1 MDRAG
6 DAHPQS
12 PLNPPITVP
21 SSKPTTW
28 VREIVKAVGLGSVKD
43 PVLAGT
49 RISSGG
55 RGRTPP
61 CFTCR
66 TICQPL
72 LAARCV
78 LRFLFDPSKLEN
90 SSRINKMCVISK
102 CTEVCEESRT
112 SVKQSSG
119 GSKISETGGNPMG
132 ARGPTNLLFDQNFQE
147 TCMKMK
153 KVGHKVCAPPWIRQC
168 KDSQWQSNS
177 IPCHR
182 SELHGIY

>member
-1 MDRAG
+1 MGEG
-6 DAHPQS
+6 DS
-12 PLNPPITVP
+12 EG
-21 SSKPTTW
+21 SWSW
-28 VREIVKAVGLGSVKD
+28 VGEGSCFSGNTDFFWRTRKD
-43 PVLAGT
+43 
-49 RISSGG
+49 
-55 RGRTPP
+55 TPY
-61 CFTCR
+61 FTCR

-78 LRFLFDPSKLEN
+78 LRRLFDPSKLEN
-90 SSRINKMCVISK
+90 NSRINKMCVISK
-102 CTEVCEESRT
+102 CTEVYEESRT
-112 SVKQSSG
+112 SVKQRSG

-132 ARGPTNLLFDQNFQE
+132 AKGPTNLLFDQIFQE

-182 SELHGIY
+182 SELHSIY